1 MFGRRSRAESSYVML
16 YDFFVSL
23 GMLAP
28 FWVEVAALE
37 IHKALS
43 ATPVCA
49 SKVYLS
55 ETVNNNPCSLGREAL
70 NLGIYSSTLD
80 KHSLHP

>member
-1 MFGRRSRAESSYVML
+1 MLGQRNRAESSYAML

-23 GMLAP
+23 GMLER
-28 FWVEVAALE
+28 FRIVVAALE

-49 SKVYLS
+49 SKVNLS
-55 ETVNNNPCSLGREAL
+55 ETVNNNPCSLGRETAW
-70 NLGIYSSTLD
+70 
-80 KHSLHP
+80 H